1 MKRALLMS
9 AGVIVWALHF
19 TAIYGYAGLA
29 CARGWERSVTPVVA
43 GSTVVAALAAAALI
57 FFAWPRRARFESAVT
72 AGLAAFALLAILWE
86 GASIAFLV
94 PCASR

>member
-1 MKRALLMS
+1 MRRALHMS
-9 AGVIVWALHF
+9 AGVILWALHF
-19 TAIYGYAGLA
+19 AAIYGYAGLA

-43 GSTVVAALAAAALI
+43 VSTLLAAVAVVAL
-57 FFAWPRRARFESAVT
+57 FVTAWPRRASFEAAIT

>member
-9 AGVIVWALHF
+9 SGAIVWALHF

-43 GSTVVAALAAAALI
+43 GSTAVAALAAAALI
-57 FFAWPRRARFESAVT
+57 ALAWPRRARFESAVT